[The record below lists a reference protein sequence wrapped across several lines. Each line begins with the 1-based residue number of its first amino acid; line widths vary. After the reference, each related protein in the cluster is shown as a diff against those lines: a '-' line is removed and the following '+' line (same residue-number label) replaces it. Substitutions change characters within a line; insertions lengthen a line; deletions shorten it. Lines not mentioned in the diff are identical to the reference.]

1 MNKSAPVFDPVSR
14 PAHYNL
20 HASGVECIEV
30 VEWFPACLANAWKYL
45 HRKDLKDKPLQDLQK
60 SSWYVRR
67 EILRRGKL
75 ARQKVALDFFCPS
88 NLEKKVARFLRYESG
103 PRRDLFAHLWTAANH
118 PQDLESLKM
127 AQIILEQITAQ
138 EINTTQRAKLRAQG
152 FTLEV

>member
-1 MNKSAPVFDPVSR
+1 MNKSAPGFDPVSR

-20 HASGVECIEV
+20 HASGVECIEI
-30 VEWFPACLANAWKYL
+30 VEWLPACLANAWKYL
-45 HRKDLKDKPLQDLQK
+45 HRKNLKEKPLQDLQK

-88 NLEKKVARFLRYESG
+88 SLDKKVARFLRHESG
-103 PRRDLFAHLWTAANH
+103 LRRDLFAHLWTAANR
-118 PQDLESLKM
+118 PQDLESLKT

-138 EINTTQRAKLRAQG
+138 ELDTAQRAKLRAQG
-152 FTLEV
+152 LSLEA